1 MSSEVVDP
9 GVRARM
15 AARGFL
21 GWPMVGVAFVAQFVA
36 NGLTLAVIGNFVG
49 PVSSDFGVSPSL
61 IGIAPGLALIVMGV
75 MGPLVGR
82 ALDSGW
88 TRQMMTLGAMLTG
101 VGLVVLSR
109 ATEIWQLGVC
119 YVLLVALGASMFGS
133 LPSMALVTTW
143 FVRRRGF
150 ALGLAVAGATLAS
163 WVAPATAQWIIDE
176 YDWRR
181 AAFAFGV
188 FTLMVG
194 VPTFAMFVVPSP
206 EVVGQAPDGDDVRVA
221 ESESAAAEVTS
232 SAASMLPI
240 GELVRDARLW
250 LAAVGFAL
258 VLTSPVVLTVILVR
272 FGESLGFTG
281 QEATAFF
288 LSMVPFSLA
297 GKVVIGGL
305 ADVAPLRPSILL
317 IVVVNVIVWAIL
329 WTEPSYTLFMVTG
342 AIYGIGIGGA
352 APLQGVLF
360 GRLFGRVNFGRAS
373 GLGGLAAIPLLA
385 AANFGSQVLLG
396 ATGSYRLI
404 FVVQIGLLLSGGA
417 LLALIQIPPAERPS
431 A

>member
-1 MSSEVVDP
+1 MSSEAVDP
-9 GVRARM
+9 GVRTRM

-49 PVSSDFGVSPSL
+49 PISSDFGVSPSL

-75 MGPLVGR
+75 MGPFVGR

-88 TRQMMTLGAMLTG
+88 TRQMMTLGSMLTG
-101 VGLVVLSR
+101 VGLVALSR
-109 ATEIWQLGVC
+109 ATELWQLGAC
-119 YVLLVALGASMFGS
+119 YVLLVALGASMFGA

-176 YDWRR
+176 HDWRS

-206 EVVGQAPDGDDVRVA
+206 EAVGQAPDGDDVRVVEKETA
-221 ESESAAAEVTS
+221 DASS
-232 SAASMLPI
+232 SAASMLSVD
-240 GELVRDARLW
+240 ELVRDARLW

-317 IVVVNVIVWAIL
+317 IVVVNVLVWAIL
-329 WTEPSYTLFMVTG
+329 WTEPSYTLFVVTG

-352 APLQGVLF
+352 APLQGVLM

-385 AANFGSQVLLG
+385 AANFGSQALLG

-404 FVVQIGLLLSGGA
+404 FVVQVGLLLSGGI
-417 LLALIQIPPAERPS
+417 LLALIRIPPAERP
-431 A
+431 AA